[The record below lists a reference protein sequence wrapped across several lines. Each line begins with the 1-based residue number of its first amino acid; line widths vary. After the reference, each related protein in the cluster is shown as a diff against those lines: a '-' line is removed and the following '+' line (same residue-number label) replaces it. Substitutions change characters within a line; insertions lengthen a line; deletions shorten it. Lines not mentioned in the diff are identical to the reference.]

1 MLLKEGAVPIISR
14 QSLSDFLKFEENFIA
29 FLLVSM
35 TLVNVANVFVRYVLK
50 SNITWALEYSI
61 ISFGWLIILGAAW
74 GVRVGGHIGID
85 TVINLF
91 SKQTV
96 KFVTIISC
104 IFCIVYG
111 VIILFGSYIYV
122 QKIYSVGI
130 RSQDIEWLPSWV
142 PKIVLILGF
151 GLLIIRFCGMLI
163 RIIRNEQLGLGLMNE
178 AKEVIDSIRLKKTE
192 KKIVKNKSRR

>member
-1 MLLKEGAVPIISR
+1 MR
-14 QSLSDFLKFEENFIA
+14 NFFLKFEENFIA

-35 TLVNVANVFVRYVLK
+35 TLINVANVFVRYVLK

-91 SKQTV
+91 SRQTV

-104 IFCIVYG
+104 ILCIVYG

-142 PKIVLILGF
+142 PKTALIFGF
-151 GLLIIRFCGMLI
+151 GLLVIRFCGMLI

-178 AKEVIDSIRLKKTE
+178 AKEVIDSIKLKKTA